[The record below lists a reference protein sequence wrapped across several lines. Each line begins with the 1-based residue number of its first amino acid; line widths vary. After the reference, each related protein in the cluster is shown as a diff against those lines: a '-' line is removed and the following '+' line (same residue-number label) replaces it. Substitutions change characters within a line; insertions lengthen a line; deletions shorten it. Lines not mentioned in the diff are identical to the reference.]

1 MDLNRR
7 RVCSGLVFPSRQLD
21 RGFASVCRQRAKRGR
36 SRFVQAFVV
45 LFYHPMGIKDWRNTA
60 NGFAHELD
68 PGERQ
73 FAIRLR
79 VVERSDL
86 VFENVKQAVDIHLGL
101 ELDGTAFNF
110 GSVWPPVF
118 SVLSLAPPTIENA

>member
-1 MDLNRR
+1 
-7 RVCSGLVFPSRQLD
+7 
-21 RGFASVCRQRAKRGR
+21 
-36 SRFVQAFVV
+36 
-45 LFYHPMGIKDWRNTA
+45 MGIKDWRNTA

-79 VVERSDL
+79 VVERNDL

-110 GSVWPPVF
+110 GSDGPPVF
-118 SVLSLAPPTIENA
+118 SVVALAPPTIENAKI